1 MTVVA
6 ERCFDAPL
14 VALGD
19 NCYCRNKAVIGKL
32 VILCIAVVHT
42 VQWYVFELD
51 ILVCPLLVW
60 NLCEVGKQV
69 NADIDVT
76 AVALCVKGL
85 YTHKNKMG
93 LVFSA
98 RLPCVPRPFLAFV
111 INEPHAA
118 LVIVIGIVETIRIS
132 HSLACSAVV
141 VILLIHAVYLVY
153 SNGIGRAYL
162 HVKTR
167 HALRIC
173 DIICF
178 LAAYCHMYR
187 RSFPGLQNIIFVG
200 FLHPH
205 RDMLKLY
212 RLFSIHS
219 INNAITYSG
228 DMLYRVQNCT
238 SLYVGEH
245 NLIGGTFRRRKH
257 SLSVAVG
264 RILLRVCSVVDIDI
278 KDDALHT
285 DRR

>member
-32 VILCIAVVHT
+32 VILRIAVFRT

-85 YTHKNKMG
+85 YTHKNKMS
-93 LVFSA
+93 LVLTA
-98 RLPCVPRPFLAFV
+98 RLPCVPRPFLALV

-132 HSLACSAVV
+132 HSLARSAIV
-141 VILLIHAVYLVY
+141 VILLIHSIHLVY
-153 SNGIGRAYL
+153 DNIVGCAYL
-162 HVKTR
+162 HIKTH

-173 DIICF
+173 NIVSL
-178 LAAYCHMYR
+178 LAVYCHMHR
-187 RSFPGLQNIIFVG
+187 RSLPRLQDIVVVCL
-200 FLHPH
+200 LHPH
-205 RDMLKLY
+205 CDMLKLY

-228 DMLYRVQNCT
+228 DMLYRVQNCA

-264 RILLRVCSVVDIDI
+264 RILLRIRSVVDIDVQN
-278 KDDALHT
+278 DTFHAY
-285 DRR
+285 RR